1 MLHLRIILFY
11 VVENKDDQ
19 QKGVLKYAPKKY
31 NFWTITCAIKRKPP
45 NLFWW
50 GGTINIAEG
59 FFGVCISNDTTLC
72 NENCKR
78 KSLNLIWWIM
88 CLQMMKATESNWS
101 QWRMESKGLSL
112 METFQAGKSA
122 KGYFEMHI
130 HKKFWTISSPIKRKT
145 LSLLWWGCT
154 IGMAEGFFKVLH
166 LKMILFHVAK
176 TLREK
181 L

>member
-1 MLHLRIILFY
+1 MCVLMEKKSKLQKAWQMIILWDVHLNILY
-11 VVENKDDQ
+11 LSMSSKHKENQ
-19 QKGVLKYAPKKY
+19 QKSVLKYAPKKY
-31 NFWTITCAIKRKPP
+31 NFWTISCAIKRKPL

-101 QWRMESKGLSL
+101 QWRMESKRAVSHRRHSKLDNQQKVILKCTS
-112 METFQAGKSA
+112 
-122 KGYFEMHI
+122 
-130 HKKFWTISSPIKRKT
+130 KKNFRQ
-145 LSLLWWGCT
+145 L
-154 IGMAEGFFKVLH
+154 VLQ
-166 LKMILFHVAK
+166 
-176 TLREK
+176 LRER